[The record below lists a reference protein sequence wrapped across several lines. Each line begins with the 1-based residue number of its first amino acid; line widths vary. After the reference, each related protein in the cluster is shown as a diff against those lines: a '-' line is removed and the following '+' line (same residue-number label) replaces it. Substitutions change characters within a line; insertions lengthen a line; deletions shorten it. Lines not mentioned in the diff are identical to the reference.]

1 MKKMGWRIIL
11 WLGVALNAQ
20 AGHGLL
26 NSFAGIEWLP
36 PAGIT
41 PAERIYRIARWWEE
55 IQFALAGTPAQKL
68 SLSLSFARER
78 LAEIEGLIRTDN
90 SAAARPAIADYAAHL
105 AQASTLVAR
114 VSTEEHAAQLL
125 SFATVLLEHQ
135 YIVSTDYLELPRE
148 SRGIFSE
155 IIKIAA
161 KHYAVTRT
169 QLPRRTRDSLFF
181 KEEEVRWSWEQALGA
196 DAQGL

>member
-1 MKKMGWRIIL
+1 MRELAWS
-11 WLGVALNAQ
+11 ALFWGCLIVQAQ
-20 AGHGLL
+20 AGHGLM

-41 PAERIYRIARWWEE
+41 PADRTYRVARWWEE
-55 IQFALAGTPAQKL
+55 IQFSLAATPAEKL

-78 LAEIEGLIRTDN
+78 LAEIEVLIRADN
-90 SAAARPAIADYAAHL
+90 PAAARQASADYAVHL
-105 AQASTLVAR
+105 AQASTLVASFSP
-114 VSTEEHAAQLL
+114 VEHEAQLL
-125 SFATVLLEHQ
+125 SLATVLLEHQ

-148 SRGIFSE
+148 SRGVFSE

-161 KHYAVTRT
+161 QHYTGVRD